1 MISNREHIIENILHN
16 SFENQSVHA
25 ITEAAEYLAYFG
37 LEFALEETPWPNMEG
52 GVVALSWIEPDGS
65 LELLCWE
72 YV

>member
-1 MISNREHIIENILHN
+1 MSHRDHIIDNILYN
-16 SFENQSVHA
+16 NFENQSVHA
-25 ITEAAEYLAYFG
+25 ITEAAEYLADCG
-37 LEFALEETPWPNMEG
+37 LEFALEETSWPNMEG